1 MFKVDIYE
9 MTKIEIEIRIKNKPL
24 LLHFYS
30 KMHFCMFF
38 LFIYFS
44 SFIIYVA
51 RLSRY
56 LRKIDNET

>member
-1 MFKVDIYE
+1 MS
-9 MTKIEIEIRIKNKPL
+9 KIEIEIRIKNKPL
-24 LLHFYS
+24 MLHFYS

-38 LFIYFS
+38 YYYYYFS